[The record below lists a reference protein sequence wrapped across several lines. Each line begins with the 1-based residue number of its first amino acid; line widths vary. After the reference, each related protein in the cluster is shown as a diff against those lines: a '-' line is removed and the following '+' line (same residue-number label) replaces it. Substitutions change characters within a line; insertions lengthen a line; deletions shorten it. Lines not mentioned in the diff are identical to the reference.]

1 MKKRKFG
8 NTDLMVSEV
17 GFGAWA
23 IGGPAM
29 AGDIPIGWGETND
42 KESISALKKAC
53 NSGINFYDTADF
65 YGLGHSEKLIG
76 NTFGNDPSVIIAS
89 KVGHRLSDNQ
99 QIYTDYS
106 KSYIIKAC
114 ESSLKRLKR
123 DQIDYYQLHTAKK
136 DDLKKTDCIEALEV
150 LKEQGKIRFWGVSL
164 NTYNPFPE
172 AEYLIE
178 NRLGSG
184 LQLVFNILNQRT
196 RDLIT
201 KASDANFGIIAR
213 MPLQFGL
220 LANKFKQDEKFGE
233 NDHRRFRLK
242 EKFLRKVIPELDEVW
257 KMAATY
263 NIPPAA
269 FNLSFILSFT
279 GISTVIPGIKNTA
292 QATANTEDIKA
303 ISQKDKKAIIDL
315 YETKLRHLLDDLER
329 DETK

>member
-1 MKKRKFG
+1 
-8 NTDLMVSEV
+8 MVSEV

-53 NSGINFYDTADF
+53 DSGINFFDTADF

-89 KVGHRLSDNQ
+89 KVGHRLSDKQ

-106 KSYIIKAC
+106 KSYIIEAC
-114 ESSLKRLKR
+114 EHSLKRLKR
-123 DQIDYYQLHTAKK
+123 DQIDYYQLHTAKI
-136 DDLKKTDCIEALEV
+136 DDLEKTECIEALET
-150 LKEQGKIRFWGVSL
+150 LKKQGKIRFWGVSL

-172 AEYLIE
+172 AEFLIK

-233 NDHRRFRLK
+233 NDHRKFRLK
-242 EKFLRKVIPELDEVW
+242 EKFLRKVIPELNEVW
-257 KMAATY
+257 EMAAAY

-269 FNLSFILSFT
+269 FNLSFILNFT
-279 GISTVIPGIKNTA
+279 GVSTVIPGIKNTA
-292 QATANTEDIKA
+292 QAIENTENIK
-303 ISQKDKKAIIDL
+303 ILSQKDKNAIIDL
-315 YETKLRHLLDDLER
+315 YENKLSYLLDELENE
-329 DETK
+329 ETS

>member
-8 NTDLMVSEV
+8 STDLMVSEV

-29 AGDIPIGWGETND
+29 AGDIPIGWGKTND
-42 KESISALKKAC
+42 KESISALKKAFD
-53 NSGINFYDTADF
+53 SGINFFDTADF

-76 NTFGNDPSVIIAS
+76 NTFGNDSSVIIAS
-89 KVGHRLSDNQ
+89 KVGHRLSDKQ

-106 KSYIIKAC
+106 KSYIIEAC
-114 ESSLKRLKR
+114 ENSLKRLKR

-136 DDLKKTDCIEALEV
+136 ADLEKSECIEALET

-172 AEYLIE
+172 AEYLID
-178 NRLGSG
+178 NGLGSG
-184 LQLVFNILNQRT
+184 LQIVFNILNQRT
-196 RDLIT
+196 RDLIS

-220 LANKFKQDEKFGE
+220 LANKFTQDAKFGK

-242 EKFLRKVIPELDEVW
+242 ENFLREVIPELSVVW
-257 KMAATY
+257 EMAAAY

-279 GISTVIPGIKNTA
+279 GVSTVIPGIKTTA
-292 QATANTEDIKA
+292 QAIANAENIN
-303 ISQKDKKAIIDL
+303 ILSQKDKNAIIDL
-315 YETKLRHLLDDLER
+315 YETRLRHLLDNLER

>member
-1 MKKRKFG
+1 MEKRQFG
-8 NTDLMVSEV
+8 NTDLIVSEV

-29 AGDIPIGWGETND
+29 AGDIPIGWGKTND
-42 KESISALKKAC
+42 KESISALKKAFD
-53 NSGINFYDTADF
+53 SGINFFDTADF

-76 NTFGNDPSVIIAS
+76 NTFGNDPSVIIAT
-89 KVGHRLSDNQ
+89 KVGHRLSEKQ

-106 KSYIIKAC
+106 KNYIIKAC
-114 ESSLKRLKR
+114 EHSLKRLKR

-136 DDLKKTDCIEALEV
+136 DDLEKMESIEALEI

-172 AEYLIE
+172 AEFLID
-178 NRLGSG
+178 NGLGSG
-184 LQLVFNILNQRT
+184 LQIVFNILNQRT
-196 RDLIT
+196 RDLIK

-220 LANKFKQDEKFGE
+220 LANKFKQDEKFGG
-233 NDHRRFRLK
+233 NDHRKFRLK
-242 EKFLRKVIPELDEVW
+242 EKFLSEVIPELDAVW
-257 KMAATY
+257 EMATAY

-279 GISTVIPGIKNTA
+279 GVSTVIPGIKNTA
-292 QATANTEDIKA
+292 QAIANAENIMA
-303 ISQKDKKAIIDL
+303 ISQNDKNAIIDL
-315 YETKLRHLLDDLER
+315 YETRLRHLLDDLER

>member
-1 MKKRKFG
+1 
-8 NTDLMVSEV
+8 MVSEV

-42 KESISALKKAC
+42 KESVSALKKAYD
-53 NSGINFYDTADF
+53 SGINFFDTADF

-76 NTFGNDPSVIIAS
+76 NTFGNDPSVIIAT
-89 KVGHRLSDNQ
+89 KLGHRLSDTQ

-106 KSYIIKAC
+106 KNYIIEAC
-114 ESSLKRLKR
+114 ENSLIRLKR
-123 DQIDYYQLHTAKK
+123 DHIDYYQLHTAKK
-136 DDLKKTDCIEALEV
+136 GALEKMESIEALEI

-172 AEYLIE
+172 AEFLIK

-184 LQLVFNILNQRT
+184 LQLVFNILNQRA

-201 KASDANFGIIAR
+201 KASDANLGIIAR

-220 LANKFKQDEKFGE
+220 LANKFTKDEKFRE
-233 NDHRRFRLK
+233 NDHRKFRLK
-242 EKFLRKVIPELDEVW
+242 ENFLRKVIPELEAVW
-257 KMAATY
+257 EMAAAY

-279 GISTVIPGIKNTA
+279 GVSTVIPGIKTTA
-292 QATANTEDIKA
+292 QAIANAENIK
-303 ISQKDKKAIIDL
+303 ILSQKDKKAIIDL
-315 YETKLRHLLDDLER
+315 YETRLRHLLDDLER
-329 DETK
+329 EETK